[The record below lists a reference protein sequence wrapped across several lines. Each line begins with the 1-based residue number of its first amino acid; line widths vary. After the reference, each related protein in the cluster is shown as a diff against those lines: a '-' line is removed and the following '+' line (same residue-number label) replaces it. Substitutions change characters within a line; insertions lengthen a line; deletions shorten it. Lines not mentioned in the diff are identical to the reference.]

1 MTDSGALLPA
11 LLHPTDRPA
20 LRFTDPA
27 ASTVE
32 ALTYAQVAAAAAA
45 IAARRPGAARVAV
58 VATPPIHTAVAVTGA
73 LLAGV
78 AAVPLNPRV
87 GERELAH
94 MLADAEPRSV
104 LAAPGAALAGPLA
117 TLPRI
122 EVDLD
127 VAPGGDGP
135 PARPEPDPESPALVV
150 YTSGTT
156 GPPKGAVL
164 SRRAIAANV
173 DALAQAWDWTD
184 RDVLAHALPL
194 FHVHGLVLGV
204 LGVLRRGGSLHHLG
218 ALTATALTCAVEAG
232 ATMVFGVPT
241 QYHRL
246 AGELEADPAAAAVV
260 GRARLLV
267 SGSAALTAVDHARL
281 LRATGL
287 AVRERYG
294 LTETLILT
302 AARVGDEPEPGAV
315 GPPLADTQV
324 RLAPLDGDMDGD
336 AAPSG
341 PGVLGAVQARGPGLF
356 SGYLNRPDATAA
368 AATADGWFATG
379 DIGCWTA
386 SGALAIVGRRA
397 TDLIK
402 SGGYKIGAGEIENAL
417 LEHPAVAEC
426 AVIGMADDDLGE
438 RVVAYVVRER
448 QPEVDGPGADVPE
461 MDGPRADGPAVDGPA
476 VDGATLA
483 AHVAAL
489 LAPHK
494 RPREVRFVEELPR
507 NDMGKVVKARLPR

>member
-1 MTDSGALLPA
+1 VSSPALLPA
-11 LLHPTDRPA
+11 LADPPDRLA
-20 LRFTDPA
+20 LRFGPD
-27 ASTVE
+27 SS
-32 ALTYAQVAAAAAA
+32 LTYAE
-45 IAARRPGAARVAV
+45 
-58 VATPPIHTAVAVTGA
+58 
-73 LLAGV
+73 LAGV
-78 AAVPLNPRV
+78 AGALAGRLPRGRVAVIATPGIATAVGVTAALVAGVPAVPLNPKL

-94 MLADAEPRSV
+94 VLGDAAPEAV
-104 LAAPGAALAGPLA
+104 LAAPDAALPAALA

-122 EVDLD
+122 DVRLD
-127 VAPGGDGP
+127 PEPTRALPEPP
-135 PARPEPDPESPALVV
+135 PAAPALIV

-164 SRRAIAANV
+164 SRAAVAANL
-173 DALAQAWDWTD
+173 DALADAWAWSGE
-184 RDVLAHALPL
+184 DVLAHALPL

-204 LGVLRRGGSLHHLG
+204 LGVLRRGGSLHHLRALDARALAG
-218 ALTATALTCAVEAG
+218 AVDDG

-246 AGELEADPAAAAVV
+246 AEQLEDDAEAAATI

-267 SGSAALTAVDHARL
+267 SGSAALTAVDHERL

-302 AARVGDEPEPGAV
+302 AARADEDPEPGTV
-315 GPPLADTQV
+315 GRPLAGTEV
-324 RLAPLDGDMDGD
+324 RLAPLPAEAADASD
-336 AAPSG
+336 AADDLG
-341 PGVLGAVQARGPGLF
+341 GVEVRGPALF
-356 SGYLNRPDATAA
+356 DGYLNRPDATAA
-368 AATADGWFATG
+368 AHTADGWFATG
-379 DIGCWTA
+379 DIGRWTA

-417 LEHPAVAEC
+417 LEHPGVAEA
-426 AVIGMADDDLGE
+426 AVVGVPDPDLGE
-438 RVVAYVVRER
+438 RVVAYVVPAAAAAPAADEL
-448 QPEVDGPGADVPE
+448 VD
-461 MDGPRADGPAVDGPA
+461 
-476 VDGATLA
+476 
-483 AHVAAL
+483 HVAGL

-494 RPREVRFVEELPR
+494 RPREVRFTDELPR